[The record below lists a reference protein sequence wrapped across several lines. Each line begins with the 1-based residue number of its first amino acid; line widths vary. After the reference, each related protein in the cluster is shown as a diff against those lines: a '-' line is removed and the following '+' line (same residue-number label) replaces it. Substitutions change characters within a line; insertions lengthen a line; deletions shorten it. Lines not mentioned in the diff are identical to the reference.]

1 MTKNQKAEENS
12 YRIEAVDCAIDVLQT
27 IAAEPGIS
35 MSEIARRIGGSRQ
48 RVFRMI
54 KTLEAR
60 DLIARAQDGKS
71 YRIGF
76 ATLLL
81 GATARKQFDL
91 LQIAEP
97 IMRELGQTVQET
109 VQLRIRDGNETL
121 CVALW
126 EPDRIIRVH
135 SEVGRRSSFFGG
147 SSKVFLA
154 YMHEEEVR
162 QFLAAP
168 LPRYTANTIT
178 DPQIL
183 RERLAQIRA
192 DGFAVSRGEVNEE
205 LVSIS
210 APIFSSERTAIAV
223 LNLAAPATRMSPD
236 AADRTAPL
244 VIAAA
249 GRISRLMQFADSPLV
264 DTHR

>member
-1 MTKNQKAEENS
+1 MTKDQKAEENS

-97 IMRELGQTVQET
+97 VMRELGQTAQET

-154 YMHEEEVR
+154 YMPEEEVR

-178 DPQIL
+178 DPQVL
-183 RERLAQIRA
+183 RERLTQIRA
-192 DGFAVSRGEVNEE
+192 DGFAISRGEVNEE

-210 APIFSSERTAIAV
+210 APIFSSDQTVAAV
-223 LNLAAPATRMSPD
+223 LNLAAPATRMPPE
-236 AADRTAPL
+236 AADKMVAF
-244 VIAAA
+244 VMAAA
-249 GRISRLMQFADSPLV
+249 HSISRLLQFTISPQEN
-264 DTHR
+264 T

>member
-1 MTKNQKAEENS
+1 MTQNQKAAENS
-12 YRIEAVDCAIDVLQT
+12 YRIEAVDCAIDILQT
-27 IAAEPGIS
+27 IAAEPGLS
-35 MSEIARRIGGSRQ
+35 MSDVARRIGGSRQ

-60 DLIARAQDGKS
+60 DLITRSQDGKS

-81 GATARKQFDL
+81 GATARQQFDL

-97 IMRELGQTVQET
+97 IMRELGQITQET
-109 VQLRIRDGNETL
+109 IQLRIRDGNETL
-121 CVALW
+121 CVARW

-135 SEVGRRSSFFGG
+135 SEVGRRGSFFGG

-154 YMHEEEVR
+154 YMSEDEI
-162 QFLAAP
+162 QLLLTAP
-168 LPRYTANTIT
+168 LPRYTANSIT
-178 DPQIL
+178 DPELL
-183 RERLAQIRA
+183 RDRLRQIRI
-192 DGFAVSRGEVNEE
+192 DGFAISRGEVNEE

-210 APIFSSERTAIAV
+210 APVFASNQTVAAV
-223 LNLAAPATRMSPD
+223 LNLAAPATRMPPD
-236 AADRTAPL
+236 SADRTAPV

-249 GRISRLMQFADSPLV
+249 ERISRLMQFADSPLV
-264 DTHR
+264 DTRR